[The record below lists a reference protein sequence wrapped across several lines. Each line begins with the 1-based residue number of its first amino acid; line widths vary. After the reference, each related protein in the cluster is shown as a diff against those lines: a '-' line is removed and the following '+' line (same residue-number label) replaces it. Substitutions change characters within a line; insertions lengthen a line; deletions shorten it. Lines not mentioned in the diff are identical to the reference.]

1 MPAVPRETPPKIS
14 LSTPV
19 KRRPGFHRLL
29 VTEVQRLTDEAVRVT
44 FAVPPRLR
52 AAFAFTPGQHL
63 TLKLPGTDEDVRR
76 SYSICSTPSTLAEE
90 GLLRIGVKGIPGGLF
105 SGYATVELRADHTV
119 EVLPPL
125 GHFTT
130 ALDPARTRRYGAV
143 IAGSGI
149 TPVLSLVASALETE
163 PDSTFLVMFGNRSA
177 RTVMFA
183 DELADLKDRYP
194 QRLQLV
200 HVLSREPQSA
210 ELLSGRMDEER
221 LPRLLDAFAPER
233 TVDEWFLCGPYGL
246 VTGAQKILADRGY
259 PEEAVHHE
267 LFFAE
272 EIPEPAADDL
282 ARPEGSTEVTVV
294 LDGRASTFTMRR
306 DERVLDAA
314 LKVRPEL
321 PFACKGGVCAT
332 CQAKVREGEVTLA
345 RNYALTEADL
355 KSGYVLTCQASP
367 TTDELTVDYDA

>member
-1 MPAVPRETPPKIS
+1 MPATAKIS

-29 VTEVQRLTDEAVRVT
+29 VTEVLRLTDEAVRVT
-44 FAVPPRLR
+44 FAVPPKLR
-52 AAFAFTPGQHL
+52 AAFAFKPGQHL
-63 TLKLPGTDEDVRR
+63 TLKLPGTEQDVRR
-76 SYSICSTPSTLAEE
+76 SYSICSTPSTLGEE
-90 GLLRIGVKGIPGGLF
+90 GLLRIGVKGVPNGLF
-105 SGYATVELRADHTV
+105 SSYANAELRADHTV

-130 ALDPARTRRYGAV
+130 DLDPARTRRYGAI

-149 TPVLSLVASALETE
+149 TPALSLVASALETE

-177 RTVMFA
+177 GTVMFA
-183 DELADLKDRYP
+183 DELADLKDRFP
-194 QRLQLV
+194 RRLQLV

-210 ELLSGRMDEER
+210 ELLSGRMDGER

-233 TVDEWFLCGPYGL
+233 SVDEWFLCGPYGL
-246 VTGAQKILADRGY
+246 VTGAQKLLAERGY
-259 PEEAVHHE
+259 ADTMVHHE

-272 EIPEPAADDL
+272 EIPEPEHGAE
-282 ARPEGSTEVTVV
+282 RPEGSTEVTVL

-332 CQAKVREGEVTLA
+332 CQAKVVDGEVTLA
-345 RNYALTEADL
+345 RNYALTDADL
-355 KSGYVLTCQASP
+355 DAGYVLTCQASP
-367 TTDELTVDYDA
+367 TTDGLTVDYDA

>member
-1 MPAVPRETPPKIS
+1 MPGTPKIS

-19 KRRPGFHRLL
+19 KRRPGFHRLP
-29 VTEVQRLTDEAVRVT
+29 VVEVQRLTDEAVRVT
-44 FAVPPRLR
+44 FAVPPKLR

-63 TLKLPGTDEDVRR
+63 TLKLPGTDADVRR
-76 SYSICSTPSTLAEE
+76 SYSICSTPSTLADE

-105 SGYATVELRADHTV
+105 SSYANSELRADHTV

-130 ALDPARTRRYGAV
+130 DLDPARARRYGAV

-163 PDSTFLVMFGNRSA
+163 PGSTFLVMFGNRSG

-183 DELADLKDRYP
+183 DELADLKDRFP

-221 LPRLLDAFAPER
+221 LPKLLDAFAPER
-233 TVDEWFLCGPYGL
+233 SVDEWFLCGPYGL
-246 VTGAQKILADRGY
+246 VTGAQKILADRGFA
-259 PEEAVHHE
+259 EEMVHHE

-272 EIPEPAADDL
+272 EIPESAVAESE
-282 ARPEGSTEVTVV
+282 RPEGSAEVTVL
-294 LDGRASTFTMRR
+294 LDGRSSTFTMRR

-332 CQAKVREGEVTLA
+332 CQAKVLGGEVTLA
-345 RNYALTEADL
+345 RNYALTDADL
-355 KSGYVLTCQASP
+355 KSGYILTCQASP